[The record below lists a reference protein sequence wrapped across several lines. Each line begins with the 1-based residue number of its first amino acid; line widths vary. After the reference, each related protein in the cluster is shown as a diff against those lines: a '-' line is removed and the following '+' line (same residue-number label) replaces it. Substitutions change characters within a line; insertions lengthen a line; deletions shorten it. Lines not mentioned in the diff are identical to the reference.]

1 MPPAFGP
8 PSAGVHAGAG
18 IVDRG
23 VDPPGPG
30 TAGARCPPICLT
42 PMGGTMARL
51 GRLCANTRA
60 DTEDLVESPAEG
72 QAYSPAACRAS
83 IVDARFAVLLLVR
96 FGRKVHVMQMKREI
110 WLLVLRGVVAIVF
123 GVLAILWP
131 GVTLLALALLFG
143 AYVLVDGVLTMIGA
157 FRRRDGATQRTA
169 YILIGLLSI
178 AAGAVALLWPRV
190 TALVLVVLVGAWA
203 VVTGLLAIVAATR
216 APNGWLP
223 IVVGVASIVAGI
235 LIFMNPGA
243 GAFALALLIGVY
255 ALVGGVFWA
264 G

>member
-1 MPPAFGP
+1 
-8 PSAGVHAGAG
+8 
-18 IVDRG
+18 
-23 VDPPGPG
+23 
-30 TAGARCPPICLT
+30 
-42 PMGGTMARL
+42 
-51 GRLCANTRA
+51 
-60 DTEDLVESPAEG
+60 
-72 QAYSPAACRAS
+72 
-83 IVDARFAVLLLVR
+83 
-96 FGRKVHVMQMKREI
+96 MQMKREI
-110 WLLVLRGVVAIVF
+110 WLLVLRGVVAIAF

-178 AAGAVALLWPRV
+178 AAGAVALLWPGV

-235 LIFMNPGA
+235 LIFMNPRA

-255 ALVGGVFWA
+255 AIVAGVLRLAESWRLARQESGSPRSHAA
-264 G
+264 GASA